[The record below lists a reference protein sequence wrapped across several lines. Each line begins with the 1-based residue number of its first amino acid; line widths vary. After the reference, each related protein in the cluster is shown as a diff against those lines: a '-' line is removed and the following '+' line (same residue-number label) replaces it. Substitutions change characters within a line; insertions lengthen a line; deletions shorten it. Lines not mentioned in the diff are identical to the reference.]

1 MCENNKKKDLTAIVN
16 YNRSIG
22 SCFYH
27 LGLQLDAS
35 EASDFGKAYPGQ
47 FVQLYLTDC
56 KTKKPD
62 DCSNQLSDKAGRSI
76 LLRRPF
82 SFCNVTVK
90 NNKINIDILY
100 CVKGPGTIKMATL
113 VKGDAINILGP
124 LGNGFSIPEHKTT
137 ALLIAGGT
145 GAGPMLHIAS
155 ELTIKSS
162 TIKPIA
168 FVGAKTKH
176 DLPFEKRANELA
188 DNIDFP
194 LLEFGRFGIESHIS
208 TDDGSAGVKGLVTD
222 LMDNWLKT
230 NKISPDET
238 IIYSCGPEPMLAA
251 VAKIAK
257 NSKIDCQVNMERM
270 MACGIGLCQSC
281 AVECH
286 DKQNDGQ
293 TIYKTC
299 CKDGPVFDAKEIVF

>member
-1 MCENNKKKDLTAIVN
+1 MCENNKKKDLIATVS
-16 YNRSIG
+16 YNRPVG

-27 LGLQLDAS
+27 LGLQLDATQ
-35 EASDFGKAYPGQ
+35 ANDFGKACPGQ
-47 FVQLYLTDC
+47 FVQLNLAGC
-56 KTKKPD
+56 KTTKPD
-62 DCSNQLSDKAGRSI
+62 NCSSQLSDKADRSI

-82 SFCNVTVK
+82 SFCNVTAK
-90 NNKINIDILY
+90 NNRINIDILY

-113 VKGDAINILGP
+113 ASGDKLNIIGP
-124 LGNGFSIPEHKTT
+124 LGNGFSIPANKTT

-162 TIKPIA
+162 AIKPIA
-168 FVGAKTKH
+168 FAGAKTKN
-176 DLPFEKRANELA
+176 DLPFETRANELA
-188 DNIDFP
+188 ENINFP

-208 TDDGSAGVKGLVTD
+208 TDDGSSGKKGLVTD
-222 LMDNWLKT
+222 LLDNWLKE
-230 NKISPDET
+230 NKVNPNET
-238 IIYSCGPEPMLAA
+238 IIYSCGPEAMLAA

-257 NSKIDCQVNMERM
+257 DRKIDCQVNTERM

-286 DKQNDGQ
+286 DTKNQGQ